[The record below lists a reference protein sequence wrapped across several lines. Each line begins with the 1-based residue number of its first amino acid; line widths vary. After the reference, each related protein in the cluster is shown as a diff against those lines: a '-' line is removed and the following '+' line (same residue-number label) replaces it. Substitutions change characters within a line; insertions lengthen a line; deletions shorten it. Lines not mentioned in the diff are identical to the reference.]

1 MRIGFDDPE
10 PPTESRSP
18 VFALQPGALRSQ
30 PERGGVPLWALR
42 LLAALALVVA
52 VVVVALLIV

>member
-30 PERGGVPLWALR
+30 PERAVPLWALR